1 MGFFGKNQTTLT
13 VSDDEIQ
20 PAPTAD
26 PEKQTLSHDEAQTA
40 LPEMP
45 PAAVSID
52 PEIEKRVLRKL
63 DLRVPTLLGFL
74 YLLSL
79 LDRSN
84 IGNAKIA
91 GMREDLQLD
100 SQRYSWL
107 LTIFYIAYTVFE
119 FAALMWKVMPP
130 HQWAAITVMAW
141 GIVATCQAAAFNW
154 ESMMALRFLLGMA
167 EAAFGPGT
175 PYLLSFFYR
184 RHELGL
190 RCGMFVSAAPLAN
203 TFAGALA
210 YGITS
215 GHSKLAN
222 WRLLFLVEGSPSL
235 IAAVVAWYFLPDHPS
250 TARFLTEEEK
260 EVARARGMRRSGESE
275 RSTGIDWRDV
285 GRTVLDAKAW
295 LTALMYFSCN
305 VSFSSLPVFLPTILE
320 EMGFSSINAQGL
332 TAPPYFASFLVT
344 LATTW
349 IADRFQQRGLTIAIC
364 SVVGAV
370 GYTLLATSLSVGVR
384 YLGVFLA
391 AAGVFPCIAN
401 ILPWVLNNQGSD
413 TRRGVGIVILN
424 LVGQC
429 GPFLGTNVFPDRDA
443 PRYIRGQAICAAFM
457 YFTTLLALGL
467 RALLMWENRRLDQEH
482 GTKAER
488 EARGGPA
495 HDDTVGEENYGAG
508 FRYVFNGIRFSITDL
523 TPPTTRLLP
532 TIYQDR
538 APISLYDAQYPD
550 QPTTS
555 RTTRHAIPDPT
566 ITSVIAHLK
575 RFQRTCSD
583 FDVPAEN
590 IHILATE
597 ATRTAPNS
605 ADFRARITAA
615 TGWTVR
621 LLSKEEEGRIGALGI
636 ASSGAGVAGLAMDLG
651 GGSTQLTWVVERDGE
666 VRTCPA
672 GAISFP
678 YGAAALTRRLGGG
691 EDVAEGRGG
700 KKEKEKE
707 KEKKKEKKKEGE
719 KKNASGSARK
729 QLLEEMR
736 CAFRDAYAQLGL
748 SESSVMEISRARGS
762 FTLYLC
768 GGGFRGWGYV
778 LMKQA
783 AVDPYPIP
791 IINGFRVQ
799 RGEFHDTVS
808 VLDEIGVANEDDDD
822 EASSSSSPTGKSKD
836 SKDKKKKAKNN
847 NKTDKNQEDNPHIF
861 GVSKRRASQ
870 IPAVALLVTAIMD
883 ALPAITHIQF
893 SQGGVRE
900 GFLFDKIPADVRAHS
915 PLLAATAPHAPPDA
929 EVIYSLLRNALPDTP
944 SPSGEHAVPASISG
958 LLARAVANMAFAHAA
973 VPRESRSAAAV
984 RCTTSGV
991 LASAGCLSHGE
1002 RALLALV
1009 LCERWAGDLSAADEA
1024 FRGLLGRCVSREEV
1038 WWARYLGRVAALVG
1052 DVYPAGRVRG
1062 GSRMRMDTEWG
1073 VVAKKKG
1080 RVEMLVVR
1088 VWCEDGSVGGG
1099 RGERLE
1105 ELGKKKNWEGGY
1117 GVKIGVTYGGMS

>member
-1 MGFFGKNQTTLT
+1 MGFFGKNQTALT
-13 VSDDEIQ
+13 VFDDDIQ

-26 PEKQTLSHDEAQTA
+26 PEKQTLSHNESQTA
-40 LPEMP
+40 LPKMP
-45 PAAVSID
+45 PAAVFID

-63 DLRVPTLLGFL
+63 DWRVPTLLGFL

-91 GMREDLQLD
+91 GMKEDLQLD

-222 WRLLFLVEGSPSL
+222 WRLLFLVEGCPSL
-235 IAAVVAWYFLPDHPS
+235 IAAVIAWYFLPDHPS

-260 EVARARGMRRSGESE
+260 EVARARGMRRSGEGE

-320 EMGFSSINAQGL
+320 EMGFSSIDAQGL

-349 IADRFQQRGLTIAIC
+349 LADRFQQRGLTIAVC

-424 LVGQC
+424 LLGQC
-429 GPFLGTNVFPDRDA
+429 GPFLGTNIFPDSDA

-467 RALLMWENRRLDQEH
+467 RVLLMWENRRLDQQH

-508 FRYVFNGIRFSITDL
+508 FRYVLIIELNGIRFSITDL

-550 QPTTS
+550 QPS
-555 RTTRHAIPDPT
+555 GSNTRRPIPDPT
-566 ITSVIAHLK
+566 ITSVITHLK
-575 RFQRTCSD
+575 HFQRTCSD
-583 FDVPAEN
+583 FDVHTAN

-605 ADFRARITAA
+605 ADFRARINAA

-636 ASSGAGVAGLAMDLG
+636 ASSGARIAGLAMDLG
-651 GGSTQLTWVVERDGE
+651 GGSTQLTWVVEQDGE

-672 GAISFP
+672 GAVSFP
-678 YGAAALTRRLGGG
+678 YGAAALMRRLGEG
-691 EDVAEGRGG
+691 EENVVDEG
-700 KKEKEKE
+700 KE
-707 KEKKKEKKKEGE
+707 KKEKKKDKKKEEE
-719 KKNASGSARK
+719 KRSGSGAARK

-736 CAFRDAYAQLGL
+736 CAFREAYVQLGL
-748 SESSVMEISRARGS
+748 SESSVMEIARSRGS
-762 FTLYLC
+762 FDLYLC

-799 RGEFHDTVS
+799 RGAFHDTIS
-808 VLDEIGVANEDDDD
+808 VLDEVGYENEEDD
-822 EASSSSSPTGKSKD
+822 EASTSPLPNKTKP
-836 SKDKKKKAKNN
+836 SKDKKKKKQ
-847 NKTDKNQEDNPHIF
+847 DKENQKDTPKIF

-870 IPAVALLVTAIMD
+870 IPAVALLVNAIMD
-883 ALPAITHIQF
+883 ALPSITHIQF

-900 GFLFDKIPADVRAHS
+900 GFLFDKIPADVRAQS
-915 PLLAATAPHAPPDA
+915 PLLAATAAHAPPDA
-929 EVIYSLLRNALPDTP
+929 EAISSLLRSALPTTA
-944 SPSGEHAVPASISG
+944 SPTDEHAVPASILG
-958 LLARAVANMAFAHAA
+958 LLPRAVANMMFAHAA

-991 LASAGCLSHGE
+991 LASAGCLSHEE

-1009 LCERWAGDLSAADEA
+1009 LCERWAGDLAAADEA
-1024 FRGLLGRCVSREEV
+1024 FRGLSGRCVSREEA
-1038 WWARYLGRVAALVG
+1038 WWARYLGRVAAIVG
-1052 DVYPAGRVRG
+1052 DVYPAGRVNGERV
-1062 GSRMRMDTEWG
+1062 RIDTEWE
-1073 VVAKKKG
+1073 VIVKKKG
-1080 RVEMLVVR
+1080 RVDVLVVK
-1088 VWCEDGSVGGG
+1088 VTCEDGVVGGG
-1099 RGERLE
+1099 GERLE
-1105 ELGKKKNWEGGY
+1105 KLGKKKNWEGGY
-1117 GVKIGVTYGGMS
+1117 GVKIGVVFG